1 MTGPLFE
8 LQAWIRNDGRSVL
21 SEMSDNRND
30 QAMSSPI
37 EEKLAERSKKAEAV
51 VRPLNGTEHNCL
63 IFITL
68 KKCLTEGL

>member
-1 MTGPLFE
+1 
-8 LQAWIRNDGRSVL
+8 
-21 SEMSDNRND
+21 MSDNRND